1 MDKSWLSPLKIFTR
15 QNDWEKPIHIKIV
28 YLNAYNGIYM
38 LSCRC
43 VSRRRQIIINHMKG
57 WAIMKEQC
65 KHGEWYTVKRLR
77 LLDYLCNEKH
87 MYPEY
92 QTPDPTNPR
101 YSWYVYKNTPEL
113 EKNLDEYFR
122 KLKQNA

>member
-1 MDKSWLSPLKIFTR
+1 
-15 QNDWEKPIHIKIV
+15 
-28 YLNAYNGIYM
+28 
-38 LSCRC
+38 
-43 VSRRRQIIINHMKG
+43 MKG

-92 QTPDPTNPR
+92 QTPDPTNPH